1 MEELSQMDWPFFIN
15 GIGVLFTI
23 IGVLIASAEF
33 YLALSNRNRP
43 QEEREGQGGLRT
55 YNLLKNTLH
64 TLRKTGRAISP
75 GKVENGSQ
83 VFISYKRDVEPDE
96 KLAQTLFKA
105 LVKRGHSPYID
116 KELTVGIEWS
126 KEIHRQIKRSNFMVI
141 LLSKGAAA
149 SEMVAEE
156 LELAEKSRAETGYP
170 IPLPVRVK
178 FTETLPYHLQRYL
191 GDLHY
196 VLWTDE
202 ADDLHTQDALF
213 KAIEGGLELPEKE
226 VTKQAHADQRKPQ
239 IQIDPRL
246 LEVPSGAV
254 NIQSKFYINRECDVA
269 IHRQLRNP
277 GSTTTIRAGRQM
289 GKTSLLVRA
298 VHEAKQKD
306 LRIVYLDFQQIH
318 RTARSSLDHLLKY
331 MSDEISQRL
340 SPDPSKLEKI
350 WASSR
355 GAPDKFNQFMESVVL
370 DEGCPFMLAL
380 DEADRL
386 LDADF
391 KTDFFALLRSWDSR
405 RAYDPLWN
413 CLHIAIVISTHPHLL
428 IDDHMQS
435 PFNVGLRL
443 ELDDF
448 NHKQVE
454 DLNQRYMQRK
464 ITPLKEEEIPG
475 VMSLL
480 GGHPYLTR
488 QAFYTMIEKGLT
500 WKQLEQIASSE
511 SGPFRSHLHF
521 YLSQLAQQPKLL
533 EGLREVI
540 ETSKVSD
547 ENVLYR
553 LSAAGLVK
561 EDSPNGVKMRCGLY
575 EQYFKKT
582 INA

>member
-1 MEELSQMDWPFFIN
+1 MNWAFIIN
-15 GIGVLFTI
+15 VIGVLFTV
-23 IGVLIASAEF
+23 IGALIASAEF
-33 YLALSNRNRP
+33 YLALSDRNRP
-43 QEEREGQGGLRT
+43 SQEREGQGGLRT
-55 YNLLKNTLH
+55 YNLLKNTLLK
-64 TLRKTGRAISP
+64 LRKTGRSINP
-75 GKVENGSQ
+75 GKVDDGSQ

-105 LVKRGHSPYID
+105 LAKRGHFPYID

-126 KEIHRQIKRSNFMVI
+126 KEIHHQIKRSKFLVI
-141 LLSKGAAA
+141 LLSKHAAS

-156 LELAEKSRAETGYP
+156 LEIAEKSRTDTGHP

-178 FTETLPYHLQRYL
+178 FTEALPYHLQRYL

-196 VLWTDE
+196 VLWTSAE
-202 ADDLHTQDALF
+202 DDFITQDALF
-213 KAIEGGLELPEKE
+213 KAIEGEFELPEKE
-226 VTKQAHADQRKPQ
+226 VAKQVHHDQREPQ

-254 NIQSKFYINRECDVA
+254 KIESKFYIERDCDAAV
-269 IHRQLRNP
+269 HRQLRNP

-298 VHEAKQKD
+298 VHEAKQKG
-306 LRIVYLDFQQIH
+306 LRIVYLDFQQVH
-318 RTARSSLDHLLKY
+318 QTARSSLDHLLKY
-331 MSDEISQRL
+331 MADEISQRL
-340 SPDPSKLEKI
+340 SPDQSTLQKI
-350 WASSR
+350 WESSR

-370 DEGCPFMLAL
+370 DEACPFMLAV

-405 RAYDPLWN
+405 RAYDPLWI

-448 NHKQVE
+448 SHKQVE
-454 DLNQRYMQRK
+454 DLNQRYIQRR
-464 ITPLKEEEIPG
+464 IAPLKDDEIPG

-488 QAFYTMIEKGLT
+488 QAFYTMIEKGIT
-500 WKQLEQIASSE
+500 WELLKQIASSE

-521 YLSQLAQQPKLL
+521 YLSQLARQPELVG
-533 EGLREVI
+533 GLREAI
-540 ETSKVSD
+540 QTHKVSD
-547 ENVLYR
+547 ENVLHR
-553 LSAAGLVK
+553 LSAAGLIK
-561 EDSPNGVKMRCGLY
+561 ESPQDEVKMRCGLY
-575 EQYFKKT
+575 EQYFSKT
-582 INA
+582 LNA